1 MENNIK
7 SLSEYLE
14 YISDNAKEKNLDI
27 ELIRYNFRMNEKNSY
42 HFLVLKNKNPNQKE
56 GINKFI
62 DELNDNGIIIKSEI
76 NFEIPTNLNYSE
88 FYSDKTVN
96 WCDFCR
102 CLFLEII

>member
-27 ELIRYNFRMNEKNSY
+27 ELIRYNFRMNEKDNY

-56 GINKFI
+56 SIKNFI
-62 DELNDNGIIIKSEI
+62 DDLNDDGLIIKSEI
-76 NFEIPTNLNYSE
+76 KNDLVFVQIEA
-88 FYSDKTVN
+88 
-96 WCDFCR
+96 
-102 CLFLEII
+102 

>member
-27 ELIRYNFRMNEKNSY
+27 ELIRYNFRMNKENSY

-56 GINKFI
+56 NINKFI
-62 DELNDNGIIIKSEI
+62 DDLNDDGIIIKSEI
-76 NFEIPTNLNYSE
+76 KNDLIFIQIEA
-88 FYSDKTVN
+88 
-96 WCDFCR
+96 
-102 CLFLEII
+102 

>member
-42 HFLVLKNKNPNQKE
+42 HFFLGKIKKQKKN
-56 GINKFI
+56 
-62 DELNDNGIIIKSEI
+62 
-76 NFEIPTNLNYSE
+76 
-88 FYSDKTVN
+88 
-96 WCDFCR
+96 
-102 CLFLEII
+102 

>member
-42 HFLVLKNKNPNQKE
+42 HFLVLKNKNPNKKE

-62 DELNDNGIIIKSEI
+62 DELNDDGIIIKSEI
-76 NFEIPTNLNYSE
+76 KNDLIFIQIEA
-88 FYSDKTVN
+88 
-96 WCDFCR
+96 
-102 CLFLEII
+102 